1 MSPKKKKSKA
11 KGATKHG
18 TRRYQ
23 KDEGGPSW
31 DKAHETPPD
40 VEEIMAIIER
50 SPDDLELYRKY
61 LVLFAND
68 PTTKNLSMTEQMNLA
83 EMNMLR
89 EKIVRWMIEID
100 KPDRLEELRECNKM
114 LRAIWQITNKT
125 MAEAR
130 ERAPLGGTFEG
141 ISETLD
147 EIEDA
152 EYKVT
157 EEDEKDD
164 MESEDS

>member
-1 MSPKKKKSKA
+1 MAKKKTPKKKA
-11 KGATKHG
+11 KGKVGGQDKHG

-23 KDEGGPSW
+23 KDMGGPSW
-31 DKAHETPPD
+31 DKDHETPPD
-40 VEEIMAIIER
+40 VEDVMAIIER

-68 PTTKNLSMTEQMNLA
+68 TTTKNLSMTEQMNLA

-89 EKIVRWMIEID
+89 EKIVGWMVRID
-100 KPDRLEELRECNKM
+100 KPDRMEELRECNKM

-125 MAEAR
+125 MTEAR

-152 EYKVT
+152 EYEVVES
-157 EEDEKDD
+157 EEDE
-164 MESEDS
+164 